1 MASKNCRPQPST
13 FMVPQDLPM
22 LPPRE
27 PTAHKGTFG
36 HALLIGGATGMTGAI
51 AIAGMACLRTGAG
64 LVTLAVPQNS
74 HAIVASLDPN
84 YMTVPLPCDASGR
97 LISVAKSVLS
107 GHLERASCIAIG
119 PGLGRSEA
127 SDEIV
132 TDLFENFQGP
142 MILDADGLNALS
154 ESDIWT
160 QMSRRETRPNNALR
174 ILTPHP
180 GEWERL
186 SGVAAKDRAGQMES
200 ANKIASRTHFIILL
214 KGNQT
219 FITNGKESFI
229 NSTGNASMAVGG
241 SGDCLTGII
250 AALVCQ
256 RMECINAVRLGAYLH
271 GLSGDLAHD
280 ELGTPSTL
288 AVDLIQFLP
297 AAFRVL
303 AKKNLL

>member
-1 MASKNCRPQPST
+1 MADQKI
-13 FMVPQDLPM
+13 PM

-64 LVTLAVPQNS
+64 LVTLAVPQIS
-74 HAIVASLDPN
+74 QAIVASLDPN
-84 YMTVPLPCDASGR
+84 YMTLPLPCDASGR

-107 GHLERASCIAIG
+107 GPLERASCVAIG

-132 TDLFENFQGP
+132 TDLFENFKGP

-154 ESDIWT
+154 ESNIWT
-160 QMSRRETRPNNALR
+160 QKSRRETRPNDALR

-186 SGVAAKDRAGQMES
+186 SGVSAKDRAGQMES
-200 ANKIASRTHFIILL
+200 AKKIAARTQCIVLL

-219 FITNGKESFI
+219 LITSGKESFV

-241 SGDCLTGII
+241 SGDCLTGMI

-256 RMECINAVRLGAYLH
+256 GMACIDATRLGAYLH
-271 GLSGDLAHD
+271 GLSGDLAHK

-297 AAFRVL
+297 TAFRAL
-303 AKKNLL
+303 AKENLLC

>member
-1 MASKNCRPQPST
+1 MAQ
-13 FMVPQDLPM
+13 QDLPM
-22 LPPRE
+22 LTPRE
-27 PTAHKGTFG
+27 PTAHKGKFG

-84 YMTVPLPCDASGR
+84 YMTLPLPCDASGR

-107 GHLERASCIAIG
+107 DHLKRASCVAIG

-132 TDLFENFQGP
+132 TDLFENFEGP

-154 ESDIWT
+154 ES
-160 QMSRRETRPNNALR
+160 ETWKQKCRPNDALR

-186 SGVAAKDRAGQMES
+186 SGVSAKDRAGQMES
-200 ANKIASRTHFIILL
+200 ANRIAAQTQCIVLL

-219 FITNGKESFI
+219 LITSGKESFV

-241 SGDCLTGII
+241 SGDCLTGMI

-256 RMECINAVRLGAYLH
+256 GMASIDAARLGAHLH
-271 GLSGDLAHD
+271 GLAGDLAHE

-297 AAFRVL
+297 AAFRSL
-303 AKKNLL
+303 AKENLLC